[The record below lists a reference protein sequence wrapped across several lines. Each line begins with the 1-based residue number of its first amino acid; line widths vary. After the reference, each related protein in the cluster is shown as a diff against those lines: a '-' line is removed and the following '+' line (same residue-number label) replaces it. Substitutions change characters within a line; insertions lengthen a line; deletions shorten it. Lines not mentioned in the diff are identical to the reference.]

1 MDVKLQAAGLT
12 QHHGPVTLL
21 PAGSVLVYA
30 PPAEALEALR
40 VRDPL
45 ASTPEQLHDLYRS
58 LLAQAPFHHLISSWR
73 LHQLTASQ
81 IAAWTVPAEPPDSA
95 SSSSPCASVHS
106 LDNAAWPDV
115 APLTALV
122 THALLERC
130 PGCLDAY
137 LRLEQVSERF
147 GGRMDLD
154 YLKRLVADLPVDVLL
169 DQWWQAESHSDL
181 TMLQLH
187 QVEEELLT
195 LFLAHRRLLAT
206 QSQLRHQMRV
216 LFDLLDRQNALIT
229 RAVQP

>member
-1 MDVKLQAAGLT
+1 LAFWYTPFPLPSPLDVKLQAAGLT

-45 ASTPEQLHDLYRS
+45 ASTPEHLHDLYRS
-58 LLAQAPFHHLISSWR
+58 LLVQAPFHRLISSWR

-106 LDNAAWPDV
+106 LANAAWPDV
-115 APLTALV
+115 APLT
-122 THALLERC
+122 
-130 PGCLDAY
+130 AY

-147 GGRMDLD
+147 GGMMDLD
-154 YLKRLVADLPVDVLL
+154 YLTRLVADLPVDVLL

-216 LFDLLDRQNALIT
+216 LFDLLDRQNALIN